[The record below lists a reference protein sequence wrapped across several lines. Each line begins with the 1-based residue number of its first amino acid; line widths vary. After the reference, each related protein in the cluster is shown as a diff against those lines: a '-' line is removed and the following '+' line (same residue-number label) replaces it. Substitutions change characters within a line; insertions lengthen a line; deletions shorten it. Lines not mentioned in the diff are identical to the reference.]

1 MDYGGAPACEIRTM
15 EWIERTRSHALAA
28 GHRFLGFSIGNT
40 TCSRIVGV
48 CPLFAQW
55 TLHEHCRSLNTDTHV
70 VTGCALQVGT
80 VTYMSP
86 ERIRGERY
94 SFDSDI
100 WSLGLTVVEAAIGRF
115 PYPPQV
121 MPKSAG

>member
-1 MDYGGAPACEIRTM
+1 
-15 EWIERTRSHALAA
+15 
-28 GHRFLGFSIGNT
+28 
-40 TCSRIVGV
+40 
-48 CPLFAQW
+48 
-55 TLHEHCRSLNTDTHV
+55 
-70 VTGCALQVGT
+70 

-121 MPKSAG
+121 PHPKGLLPVTHSKPSSILQQQM

>member
-1 MDYGGAPACEIRTM
+1 M
-15 EWIERTRSHALAA
+15 
-28 GHRFLGFSIGNT
+28 
-40 TCSRIVGV
+40 
-48 CPLFAQW
+48 
-55 TLHEHCRSLNTDTHV
+55 
-70 VTGCALQVGT
+70 
-80 VTYMSP
+80 TYMSP

-121 MPKSAG
+121 RLIVRKTSDWWLTNNLRRSAALQQTELL